1 MESGIFSKTTMDCP
15 TCPNCNF
22 LLAKK
27 KELDLLNDSL
37 KAENKELNLLNDSLK
52 AKKQQ
57 LEEGEVVPEAINITH
72 LVGVSEE
79 RGVVVQLHLL
89 EPHNKEQIAALMKPC
104 VESAYVKKGK
114 FVPGFLD
121 TAYFALT
128 ITKEDA
134 VIATL
139 AAYWLPCPA
148 NTFETRFESV
158 HKDRQRQ
165 GYGAML
171 FRALDVAGLYLAK
184 HDPFIA
190 VNLAGCTTLAIHA
203 YVDVKKKTSPT
214 FWHKDM
220 MLKWDYE
227 EIDIVE
233 KEHLMEKILD
243 L

>member
-1 MESGIFSKTTMDCP
+1 M
-15 TCPNCNF
+15 
-22 LLAKK
+22 
-27 KELDLLNDSL
+27 
-37 KAENKELNLLNDSLK
+37 
-52 AKKQQ
+52 
-57 LEEGEVVPEAINITH
+57 PEAIDITP
-72 LVGVSEE
+72 LVGASEE
-79 RGVVVQLHLL
+79 RGVMVRLHMIKAGTKD
-89 EPHNKEQIAALMKPC
+89 EIAELMRPC
-104 VESAYVKKGK
+104 VESAYSKSFSAK
-114 FVPGFLD
+114 FLGA
-121 TAYFALT
+121 AYFALT
-128 ITKEDA
+128 ITKDDA